1 MNMRVWLVSVL
12 IVLLPGCATFPQCGE
27 QSGEGKGTPPVILDS
42 YAAKV
47 IRPGGTWRIY
57 LHANDVDGDMRYLV
71 VIINQTGVASYPTS
85 FTPVKEEDSK
95 EVAGYL
101 FLNTSARDRNLIDD
115 RLTLTLMVRD
125 CQGNRSAPVDFPLR
139 FDLLPSE
146 KTPAKWEKY
155 ANRQLG
161 AIMIDIEPSLRSRPF
176 FGF

>member
-1 MNMRVWLVSVL
+1 
-12 IVLLPGCATFPQCGE
+12 
-27 QSGEGKGTPPVILDS
+27 
-42 YAAKV
+42 
-47 IRPGGTWRIY
+47 
-57 LHANDVDGDMRYLV
+57 MRYLV
-71 VIINQTGVASYPTS
+71 AIINQTGVGYYPTS
-85 FTPVKEEDSK
+85 FTPVKVEDSK

-101 FLNTSARDRNLIDD
+101 FLNTSARDRNLIND

-139 FDLLPSE
+139 FDFVPPE
-146 KTPAKWEKY
+146 KTPAKWKKS